1 MADIGTVVTMP
12 REGYKSIAVREDTYQ
27 LFQRYRGKL
36 FMEKGRKVTEDET
49 LRELLAHVLPEIKT

>member
-1 MADIGTVVTMP
+1 MP
-12 REGYKSIAVREDTYQ
+12 SEGWRAVYVREDTYQ